1 MGQDGVGPLR
11 RSQAPPL
18 RLVPVTRP
26 RRCSIGR
33 RSCPGPPG
41 SAAFPSAGPAR
52 TSLSV
57 PPVRPLGHGPHRS
70 VTTMTWVS
78 RQYFARS
85 VRWSTER
92 AMSPRHTSARRTIRP
107 PEVAWLTHPRSCHR
121 ALARIKESTHRL
133 SMRPSVRGSPSGTG
147 ANVLPDQNGLTR
159 AQPVGLDAT
168 GSRDLTDLCCSGLS
182 SQVRASAGRILAAAW
197 KDTLVRP

>member
-1 MGQDGVGPLR
+1 MAPLR

-41 SAAFPSAGPAR
+41 SAALPSAGPAR
-52 TSLSV
+52 TSLPV
-57 PPVRPLGHGPHRS
+57 PPVRPLGHRPHRS
-70 VTTMTWVS
+70 VTLTWVS

-121 ALARIKESTHRL
+121 ALARLKESTHRL
-133 SMRPSVRGSPSGTG
+133 SMRPSGQKGRVSRRICTGPRDWARPTLTGPEDLVPGPS
-147 ANVLPDQNGLTR
+147 ADDPLPNDRST
-159 AQPVGLDAT
+159 PH
-168 GSRDLTDLCCSGLS
+168 
-182 SQVRASAGRILAAAW
+182 
-197 KDTLVRP
+197 